1 MYVHVC
7 ACAPVHTNAYMHKG
21 SPWATATGVS
31 KLPNV
36 GAGNHTAV
44 FWLKEEH
51 NKSILLCEPVG
62 NQDFIVGNYVGAER
76 LNSLTPLKCCE
87 AWYSGKLAFG
97 HWPLE
102 LNVWMS
108 PWSCYFSQSKESWQ
122 SVSTQR
128 QRVLSYPLTAASQA
142 FRSIINN
149 IGKTYRYNFILYK
162 CLSLQPSSMLYRF
175 ALFWRHTGGP
185 L

>member
-1 MYVHVC
+1 MCMCVRVHVHQYTH
-7 ACAPVHTNAYMHKG
+7 VHKG
-21 SPWATATGVS
+21 SPWATATGVC
-31 KLPNV
+31 KLPNA
-36 GAGNHTAV
+36 GAGNHTPV
-44 FWLKEEH
+44 LWLKEEH
-51 NKSILLCEPVG
+51 NKSILLCELVG
-62 NQDFIVGNYVGAER
+62 NQDCIVGNYIGAER

-87 AWYSGKLAFG
+87 PWYSGKLAFR

-102 LNVWMS
+102 LKVWMS

-122 SVSTQR
+122 SVSIQR
-128 QRVLSYPLTAASQA
+128 QRVLPYPLTTASQA

-162 CLSLQPSSMLYRF
+162 SLSLQPSSKLYGF

>member
-1 MYVHVC
+1 MIYSVCMCMCVRVHVHQYTC
-7 ACAPVHTNAYMHKG
+7 VHMCIKD
-21 SPWATATGVS
+21 PPELQLQVS
-31 KLPNV
+31 LSCPMQV
-36 GAGNHTAV
+36 LGTTHQS

-62 NQDFIVGNYVGAER
+62 NQDCIVGNYIDAER

-87 AWYSGKLAFG
+87 PWYSGKLAFG

-102 LNVWMS
+102 VNVWMS

-128 QRVLSYPLTAASQA
+128 QRVLS
-142 FRSIINN
+142 
-149 IGKTYRYNFILYK
+149 
-162 CLSLQPSSMLYRF
+162 
-175 ALFWRHTGGP
+175 
-185 L
+185 